1 MAKAILEFDLN
12 EPEDASEHMRMI
24 KSLSIVVVLWEMDQY
39 LRARLKY
46 EDSMSEDE
54 YKAVDAARE
63 KLYELMSAHSVSL
76 DELMN

>member
-63 KLYELMSAHSVSL
+63 KLYELMNAHSVSL